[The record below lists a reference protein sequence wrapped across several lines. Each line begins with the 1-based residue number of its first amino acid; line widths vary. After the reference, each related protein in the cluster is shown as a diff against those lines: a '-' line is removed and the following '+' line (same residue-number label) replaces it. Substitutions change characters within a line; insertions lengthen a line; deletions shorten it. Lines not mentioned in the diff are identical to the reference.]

1 MGVIPSVLAD
11 EPLEFVE
18 HLVWL
23 CNKEDE
29 EVGNG

>member
-1 MGVIPSVLAD
+1 MGIAPSILAE
-11 EPLEFVE
+11 EPVFYIE

-29 EVGNG
+29 AVRE